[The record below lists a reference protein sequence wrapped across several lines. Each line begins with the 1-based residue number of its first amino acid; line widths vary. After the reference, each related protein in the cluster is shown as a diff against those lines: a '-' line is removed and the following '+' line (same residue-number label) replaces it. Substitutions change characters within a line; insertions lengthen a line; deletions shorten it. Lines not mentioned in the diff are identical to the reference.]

1 MLWENDNMEPPYSCK
16 SNLPRASKP
25 PPRTSVGTPTVCCVC
40 VYSQTFMQKSKGGQ
54 TAGLMAEEEKKGL
67 NRNGKLAASIVKI
80 NYLSCSPL
88 SISPDTMTQEEG
100 KNIHVNSGSR
110 LL

>member
-1 MLWENDNMEPPYSCK
+1 MTPWSHLAAVKATFPQLL
-16 SNLPRASKP
+16 NLLPGPQPVPQRCA
-25 PPRTSVGTPTVCCVC
+25 VCVC